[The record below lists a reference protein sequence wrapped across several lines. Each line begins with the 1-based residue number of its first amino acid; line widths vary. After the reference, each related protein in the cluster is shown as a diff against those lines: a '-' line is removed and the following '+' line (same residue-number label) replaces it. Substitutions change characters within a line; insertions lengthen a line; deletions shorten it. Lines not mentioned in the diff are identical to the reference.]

1 MSNQTDK
8 KIIKV
13 LLAAPSL
20 QIIGGQSRQAVRLQE
35 LFRDEPAVD
44 ISFIPHNPQLPG
56 PLGWLQQIKYLRT
69 FVTTVAY
76 CVLLFL
82 RVPRC
87 ELIHVFSA
95 SYYSY
100 LCCVAPAILIG
111 KLFGKKVI
119 LNYRSGEAED
129 HLRNWRTAI
138 PTIKLADQIVTPSGY
153 LVDVF
158 ARFNLK
164 ARFIFN
170 IVELDRFI
178 YRERK
183 PLRPVFL
190 TSRLLEPLYNVPC
203 VLRAFALIQKQ
214 YPEASLTVA
223 ADGWLRPDLEN
234 LARSLGLRNTRFIG
248 FVPFAEMPKLYDSA
262 DIYLTATNID
272 NMPSSVT
279 ECMASGLNVVTTIG
293 GGAIPYIMTDR
304 ESGIIVPPN
313 DHEAMAAAA
322 LRLLAEPDFAV
333 TLARNAREASK
344 RFTGA
349 AIKQQWLELYHQL
362 ANSDSPATESS
373 TQRDWKEHE
382 EILHTVE

>member
-1 MSNQTDK
+1 MPNETDK

-20 QIIGGQSRQAVRLQE
+20 QIIGGQSRQAIRLQE
-35 LFRDEPAVD
+35 LFRDEPAVE

-56 PLGWLQQIKYLRT
+56 PLGWLQQVKYLRT

-87 ELIHVFSA
+87 QLIHIFSA

-129 HLRNWRTAI
+129 HLQNWRTAI

-203 VLRAFALIQKQ
+203 VLRAFALIQKR

-234 LARSLGLRNTRFIG
+234 LASSLGLRNTRFLG

-279 ECMASGLNVVTTIG
+279 ECMASGLNVVSTIG
-293 GGAIPYIMTDR
+293 GGAIPYIMTDQ
-304 ESGIIVPPN
+304 ESGILVPTN
-313 DHEAMAAAA
+313 DHEALAAGA

-349 AIKQQWLELYHQL
+349 AIKQQWLELYQQL

-373 TQRDWKEHE
+373 THRDWKEHE

>member
-35 LFRDEPAVD
+35 LFRDEPAVE

-170 IVELDRFI
+170 I
-178 YRERK
+178 
-183 PLRPVFL
+183 
-190 TSRLLEPLYNVPC
+190 
-203 VLRAFALIQKQ
+203 
-214 YPEASLTVA
+214 
-223 ADGWLRPDLEN
+223 
-234 LARSLGLRNTRFIG
+234 
-248 FVPFAEMPKLYDSA
+248 
-262 DIYLTATNID
+262 
-272 NMPSSVT
+272 
-279 ECMASGLNVVTTIG
+279 
-293 GGAIPYIMTDR
+293 
-304 ESGIIVPPN
+304 
-313 DHEAMAAAA
+313 
-322 LRLLAEPDFAV
+322 
-333 TLARNAREASK
+333 
-344 RFTGA
+344 
-349 AIKQQWLELYHQL
+349 
-362 ANSDSPATESS
+362 
-373 TQRDWKEHE
+373 
-382 EILHTVE
+382 EI